1 MTPRA
6 LDQGPQAERFLDRVV
21 IVSGGAGGIGRATA
35 QRLAAEGARVVLADF
50 DADGASA
57 AVETLRA
64 KGAPDA
70 LAVPCDVGSEADV
83 ARTVDAA
90 FTRFGR
96 LDAVVNNAGIMIFK
110 PIEAHDE
117 ADLLRVLRVDFC
129 GAFWFVK
136 HAFLRCTPGA
146 AIVNVA
152 SVHAV
157 QTTPLVAAY
166 AAAKAALLSL
176 TRSAAI
182 EGQAKGIR
190 VNAVLPGAIETPM
203 LRENPNLQSGA
214 ERVDPADV
222 GRPEDLAAAVAWL
235 ASDDAVFAT
244 GAELRVDG
252 GRLARL

>member
-1 MTPRA
+1 VVNAVLGTIIAWVLVRDEFRGKWIVNSLIDLPFALPTIVAGLTLLALYGPR
-6 LDQGPQAERFLDRVV
+6 GPF
-21 IVSGGAGGIGRATA
+21 G
-35 QRLAAEGARVVLADF
+35 F
-50 DADGASA
+50 D
-57 AVETLRA
+57 V
-64 KGAPDA
+64 
-70 LAVPCDVGSEADV
+70 
-83 ARTVDAA
+83 A

-214 ERVDPADV
+214 ERLDPADV
-222 GRPEDLAAAVAWL
+222 GRPEDVAAAVAWL
-235 ASDDAVFAT
+235 ASDDAVFVT

>member
-1 MTPRA
+1 VTPRA

-21 IVSGGAGGIGRATA
+21 IVTGGAGGIGRATA

-117 ADLLRVLRVDFC
+117 DDLLGVIRVDLF
-129 GAFWFVK
+129 GAFWFIK
-136 HAFLRCTPGA
+136 QAFLRCKPGA

-157 QTTPLVAAY
+157 ETTPLVSAY
-166 AAAKAALLSL
+166 AAAKAALVSL

-182 EGQAKGIR
+182 EGRPKGIR

-203 LRENPNLQSGA
+203 LRENPAVKSGI
-214 ERVDPADV
+214 ETLRPGDV
-222 GRPEDLAAAVAWL
+222 GQPENVADAIAYL
-235 ASDDAVFAT
+235 ASDAATFVT
-244 GAELRVDG
+244 GAGLRVDG
-252 GRLARL
+252 GRLATL